1 MRKYGKLTP
10 WFHDPRIAAGNRK
23 PPVSE
28 LEYFQSISFIN
39 SIAASDSRAGACGG
53 GFDPEMLGFAFP
65 SPAGAAG
72 SRPLRERGNAPRA
85 RTHRVGGTPFLP
97 AHQVG
102 GTPLVP
108 AGAARAARSKGE
120 GGDTQLGGT
129 GGDRGTVPAPG
140 PAGAKS
146 SGSQLANR
154 SWHGSSR
161 GGGSP
166 ATASQAASL
175 QTHVYLQRARRL

>member
-1 MRKYGKLTP
+1 MQAVLFNGYNMQLNGTP
-10 WFHDPRIAAGNRK
+10 RLMSRNITCIPNEGRLMAVEVHSKGAVT
-23 PPVSE
+23 PP
-28 LEYFQSISFIN
+28 L
-39 SIAASDSRAGACGG
+39 CGG

-154 SWHGSSR
+154 SWQGSSR

-166 ATASQAASL
+166 ATASQAARL
-175 QTHVYLQRARRL
+175 QTHVKLQRARRL